1 MLTKKADSGC
11 HMERWPHLLGRAE
24 PNGLSS
30 GLSCTVDQLQGWG
43 GEGFKVLFFNFL
55 GQECSTACQGTAEL
69 AGGPSCLALL
79 PSPPSFGFPPAA
91 LNCR

>member
-1 MLTKKADSGC
+1 M
-11 HMERWPHLLGRAE
+11 
-24 PNGLSS
+24 
-30 GLSCTVDQLQGWG
+30 DQLQGWG

-79 PSPPSFGFPPAA
+79 PSPPSFGFPPASLTA
-91 LNCR
+91 DDDDNDNEDEDGNCYTYTMLIMCQAVF